1 MPGAVVTEEPD
12 KTQNWL
18 TPKSQFVECVTGGI
32 ISENPD
38 SEVVEGVNE
47 SMPSDGDPDV
57 EELDWPLE
65 EEPEEMLP
73 GKLLDEDV
81 MMIVVRTTVT
91 KVVEL
96 CWIVLLN
103 EETTSVLNR
112 PGGRTGAELESEVEL
127 DCVSLVAVVV
137 LLEEDELEDELLPDP
152 SVCDD

>member
-1 MPGAVVTEEPD
+1 VA
-12 KTQNWL
+12 
-18 TPKSQFVECVTGGI
+18 
-32 ISENPD
+32 
-38 SEVVEGVNE
+38 
-47 SMPSDGDPDV
+47 DGDPDV

-103 EETTSVLNR
+103 EETTSVLDR

-137 LLEEDELEDELLPDP
+137 LLEGGELEDELLPDP